1 MADLFGFN
9 WRTCTLFCLC
19 KCHCHSVIITLVT
32 VGQFFYNLWYKKKK
46 HYYITEL
53 TFTGLCLTDNYQATL
68 TNLIFC
74 SRKYASLPAKK
85 QANNL
90 KRCFY
95 LCRVW
100 WRCGSESPWWLSLSV
115 QSLEYAGEQT
125 QCCTSWR
132 IFRPTASLP
141 LQFPLL
147 TRPSCSIR
155 PSTRLHMLW

>member
-1 MADLFGFN
+1 MSLSFCHHYPGNSGAVFLQVMIKKEK
-9 WRTCTLFCLC
+9 TLL
-19 KCHCHSVIITLVT
+19 
-32 VGQFFYNLWYKKKK
+32 
-46 HYYITEL
+46 HYWVNIYR
-53 TFTGLCLTDNYQATL
+53 FTSYRQLSTTL

-90 KRCFY
+90 KWCFC

-132 IFRPTASLP
+132 IFRPTSSLP

-147 TRPSCSIR
+147 TRPSCSIL